1 MYYANSYAQDSP
13 PPQLTNNPFIGD
25 PTTAHARFPDLSASN
40 QPQYPQYSSYPQSY
54 ASPGGLQPQQIP
66 QFTPTSYQYPAQAYV
81 PACSLPIDPLTPLSN
96 SPQPGAFQPTGFAQ
110 QQYPIA
116 SSHAYANYAQ
126 PQPQPPP
133 TTATPNYL
141 TEFDPY
147 GQASQN
153 QRQITPPSNTTSAPT
168 GISHP
173 RDLIRTHKVGLEAWD
188 TYSWKQL
195 LSGCDAL
202 KGAWHARKMQ
212 AESVVRQYGGHVE
225 TGLFGSDPAFEYQ
238 SQVEGWKQVLKDA
251 NDHFDTVVAC
261 TFQLHEVF
269 NSYRQSADQA
279 SKRRVRESCN
289 AAVKGLPDWP
299 SN

>member
-1 MYYANSYAQDSP
+1 MMYANSYGQGSP

-40 QPQYPQYSSYPQSY
+40 QPQYTQYSSYPQSY

-66 QFTPTSYQYPAQAYV
+66 SQTQFAPTSYQYPAQAYA

-96 SPQPGAFQPTGFAQ
+96 SPLGPQPGAFQPTGFAQ

-116 SSHAYANYAQ
+116 SSHSYTNYAQ
-126 PQPQPPP
+126 PQLQPQPPP

-141 TEFDPY
+141 TEFDP
-147 GQASQN
+147 
-153 QRQITPPSNTTSAPT
+153 NTTSSSNTAPT
-168 GISHP
+168 GTPHP

-225 TGLFGSDPAFEYQ
+225 TGLFGPDPAFGYQ
-238 SQVEGWKQVLKDA
+238 SQVEGWKQV
-251 NDHFDTVVAC
+251 
-261 TFQLHEVF
+261 
-269 NSYRQSADQA
+269 RA
-279 SKRRVRESCN
+279 SSF
-289 AAVKGLPDWP
+289 
-299 SN
+299 